1 MPPRSPRTMTKY
13 QSPYQNLPI
22 PRHLLTETLGP
33 KPNSRNNKQKT
44 TDKTEN
50 SSQTSSSSDGQKS
63 STTGYTRDKLL
74 GAVEKVR
81 SGQYLLINRDSP
93 YRHSFE
99 GLNYHQYVFATL
111 TLVLF
116 PAIGGSLTK
125 TYHPSSSQQINNHNQ
140 PVPHNRTIP
149 HHNNVI
155 MEQPPRP
162 PPRKNRQIVDHSNQQ
177 STMAQ
182 YDSPGQSSGIS
193 AEEEHRINQ
202 FDEHFQHHQSMEENI
217 SADENY
223 EFDHKE
229 LKSAGH
235 YHHHHQRTRSNPVAI
250 PTLPPTRQLQSLT
263 SQYYSYRAPKN
274 MSITDIERR
283 CLALRQEFL
292 HFRQR
297 QEQLKQQ
304 HLQSIARNEHNI
316 VKPRYY
322 RPISS
327 IDNRSATIINYDD
340 DDELNITPS
349 SSSDGFE
356 SLC

>member
-1 MPPRSPRTMTKY
+1 MPPRSPRTVTKY

-125 TYHPSSSQQINNHNQ
+125 TYHPLSSQQINNHNQ

-162 PPRKNRQIVDHSNQQ
+162 PPRKNRKIVDHSNQQ

-250 PTLPPTRQLQSLT
+250 PALPPARQLQSLT

-322 RPISS
+322 PPISS
-327 IDNRSATIINYDD
+327 IDNRSATIINYD